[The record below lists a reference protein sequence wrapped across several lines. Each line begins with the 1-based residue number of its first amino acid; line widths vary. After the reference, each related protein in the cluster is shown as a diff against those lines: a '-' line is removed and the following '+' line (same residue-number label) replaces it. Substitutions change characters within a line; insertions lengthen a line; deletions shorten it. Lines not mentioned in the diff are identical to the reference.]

1 MTPLLKCLCTAADI
15 LDLFVL
21 EHVFQQ
27 SYSIVEKCC
36 FQSSSHDHIKYAS
49 KFVRIF
55 CSKLSTGRMAGE
67 HDYSDGSMDKLSH
80 WIEQSLVLIQNKYL
94 FFQHVE
100 DSLILIEFYRILN
113 FISEIYSDV
122 CENFYAL
129 FLSNT
134 KTLLLHIQQQQ
145 IAYSWNSWNG
155 YNSDGDK
162 YDINA
167 LVCQLLNIMN
177 NINWS
182 KIDLSNDEMKALTE
196 LLLDYG
202 QLNSAQLEIF
212 EQSPNEFV
220 VFEDCDLFDI
230 SARHIIPSIIQNLCK
245 FYRLKFTSVFVS
257 VLESLNS
264 DNFVLYEAYIW
275 GCMVVSKIL
284 MKWLKR
290 EKKYLSHDTETQS
303 CRHILQYMI
312 NVIRPSLLYSS
323 ESIVQGRS
331 ALFLSN
337 MVEYYESDD
346 EIEVI
351 VVMYMNILISS
362 HPTVKLQICKALN
375 VLLLSMKSSNIE
387 LKDFSQK
394 SSQLVQ
400 VLLNT
405 FQLFDET
412 TLHIHLEALSLL
424 VQQARSIDS
433 KCCTMIIDLVFHV
446 WKTYTSDIFV
456 VEVARD
462 LLRVSLKHTQHTFG
476 ILIDFHFNHFN
487 RYLLQYDATAVS
499 LSLSILLSDIANH
512 SMLHSIPNGIQILT
526 RIISCLLT
534 TCSMVQYCKEECF
547 ESILVIFSSPPNAL
561 LIQQYHRLANITEL
575 LHHINSYISRN
586 LDNLKT
592 LSANF
597 VNVNIG
603 LFCHLVFDH
612 SNAFIEQALVSMVH
626 KFISV
631 IRNSDAIGIKKS
643 LLFGVIYL
651 FARCPTMI
659 IPIFSHMLT
668 AYIDF
673 NFLEFVYQQWSE
685 LHITLVH
692 SKYNLS
698 ISSIGL
704 VELMKVFNL
713 HETNHGLASHSC
725 SLILGTIS
733 RLTDDTVTISAE
745 N

>member
-1 MTPLLKCLCTAADI
+1 MIPLLKCICTAAEI

-36 FQSSSHDHIKYAS
+36 FQSSSRDHIKYAT

-67 HDYSDGSMDKLSH
+67 HDYSDVSMDKLSH
-80 WIEQSLVLIQNKYL
+80 WIEHSLVLIQNEYL
-94 FFQHVE
+94 NFQHVE
-100 DSLILIEFYRILN
+100 DSLIIIEFYRIFN

-122 CENFYAL
+122 CENFYDL

-145 IAYSWNSWNG
+145 IAYSWNSWSG

-162 YDINA
+162 YDINV
-167 LVCQLLNIMN
+167 LVCQLLNIIN
-177 NINWS
+177 NINWD
-182 KIDLSNDEMKALTE
+182 KIEFSNDGIKSLTE

-202 QLNSAQLEIF
+202 QLTSVQLEMF
-212 EQSPNEFV
+212 DQSPNEFV
-220 VFEDCDLFDI
+220 VFEDDDLFDI
-230 SARHIIPSIIQNLCK
+230 SARHIIPTIIQNLCK
-245 FYRLKFTSVFVS
+245 FYRLKFISVFVS
-257 VLESLNS
+257 VLDSLNS
-264 DNFVLYEAYIW
+264 DNSIFYEACIW
-275 GCMVVSKIL
+275 GCMFVSKIL

-290 EKKYLSHDTETQS
+290 EKKYLTHENEIQS
-303 CRHILQYMI
+303 CRSILLYMI

-323 ESIVQGRS
+323 ESIIQGRS
-331 ALFLSN
+331 ALFLAN
-337 MVEYYESDD
+337 MVEFYGSNE
-346 EIEVI
+346 EIEVV
-351 VVMYMNILISS
+351 VVMYMNILLSS
-362 HPTVKLQICKALN
+362 HPTVKLQTCKALS
-375 VLLLSMKSSNIE
+375 VLLLSMKSLNLE
-387 LKDFSQK
+387 LKELPPK
-394 SSQLVQ
+394 SSQIVH

-412 TLHIHLEALSLL
+412 TLHTHLETMSLL
-424 VQQARSIDS
+424 VQQAPNIDS

-462 LLRVSLKHTQHTFG
+462 LLRTSLKYTQYTFG
-476 ILIDFHFNHFN
+476 LLIEFHFNHFN

-499 LSLSILLSDIANH
+499 LSLSTLLSDVANH
-512 SMLHSIPNGIQILT
+512 SMLHSTPNGIHILT
-526 RIISCLLT
+526 KIISCLLT

-547 ESILVIFSSPPNAL
+547 ESILVIFSSPSNAL
-561 LIQQYHRLANITEL
+561 LIQQYQRLANITEL
-575 LHHINSYISRN
+575 LHNINSYISRN
-586 LDNLKT
+586 LDNLKS
-592 LSANF
+592 LSANL

-612 SNAFIEQALVSMVH
+612 SDIFSEQNLISMLH
-626 KFISV
+626 KYISV
-631 IRNSDAIGIKKS
+631 IRSSEMIGIKKS
-643 LLFGVIYL
+643 LLFGLIYL
-651 FARCPTMI
+651 FARCPATI
-659 IPIFSHMLT
+659 IPFVSHMLT
-668 AYIDF
+668 TFVDF
-673 NFLEFVYQQWSE
+673 NYMEFIYQQWSE

-704 VELMKVFNL
+704 VELMKVFGL

-725 SLILGTIS
+725 SLILSTIS
-733 RLTDDTVTISAE
+733 RLTDDTVTICP
-745 N
+745 